1 METLS
6 VNPTAHA
13 VSMPIVRATT
23 AQTAQTPSS
32 APVARMDMKQTD
44 AIEKNENIDM
54 PKLTSKLNEVAELE
68 NLDISFGYNE
78 KIDRVIINVLDK
90 NTGEVIRKLPSEDA
104 VKFAEGMEDM
114 LGKLFDSKG

>member
-6 VNPTAHA
+6 VNTTTQAVPTPVTYTAPTAK
-13 VSMPIVRATT
+13 
-23 AQTAQTPSS
+23 TPSPT
-32 APVARMDMKQTD
+32 PVVRMDTNPAD
-44 AIEKNENIDM
+44 ATEKNENVDM
-54 PKLTSKLNEVAELE
+54 PKLTAKLNKVAELE